1 MKIAIL
7 GAECTGKT
15 QLALT
20 LVQALNA
27 QGNSASMVSEA
38 LREWCTQ
45 HGRTPQ
51 SHEQRAIAEAQAL
64 QIQLAMPVDF
74 LIADTTALMT
84 AVYSDL
90 LFHDTSLY
98 AYALE
103 QHRCYD
109 LTLLTGLDLAW
120 EADGVQR
127 DGPHSQAPVDTRLR
141 QVLDTHAI
149 AYAVVYGVGPERT
162 QCALQAIYQQLQM
175 PRQGPQTEPAWQ
187 WACEKCSDAACEHRL
202 FSRLVPDPPDA
213 SS

>member
-20 LVQALNA
+20 LVQALHA
-27 QGNSASMVSEA
+27 RGSASMVPEV
-38 LREWCTQ
+38 LREWCAQ
-45 HGRTPQ
+45 HARTPQ
-51 SHEQRAIAEAQAL
+51 SHEQRAIAQAQAL
-64 QIQLAMPVDF
+64 HVQSAAPVDF
-74 LIADTTALMT
+74 LIADTSAPMP

-90 LFHDTSLY
+90 LFHDASLY
-98 AYALE
+98 SFALE

-120 EADGVQR
+120 EPEGVQR
-127 DGPHSQAPVDTRLR
+127 DGPHSQAPVDARLR

-162 QCALQAIYQQLQM
+162 QCALQAIDQHLQV
-175 PRQGPQTEPAWQ
+175 PRQGSQTEPAWQ
-187 WACEKCSDAACEHRL
+187 WTCEKCSDAVCEHRL
-202 FSRLVPDPPDA
+202 FSRLVQGQPTA
-213 SS
+213 NS

>member
-15 QLALT
+15 QLAQT
-20 LVQALNA
+20 LVQALNER
-27 QGNSASMVSEA
+27 GSASMVPEV

-51 SHEQRAIAEAQAL
+51 CEEQAAIAQEQTLRVQA
-64 QIQLAMPVDF
+64 AAPHGF

-90 LFHDTSLY
+90 LFNDVTLY
-98 AYALE
+98 SYALE

-120 EADGVQR
+120 KPDGMQR
-127 DGPHSQAPVDTRLR
+127 DGPHSQAPMDARLR
-141 QVLDTHAI
+141 EVLDAHTI
-149 AYAVVYGVGPERT
+149 PYSVVYGTGNERT
-162 QCALQAIYQQLQM
+162 QCALQAIDQHLQI
-175 PRQGPQTEPAWQ
+175 PQHRPQAEPAWQ
-187 WACEKCSDAACEHRL
+187 WNCEKCSDAVCEHRL
-202 FSRLVPDPPDA
+202 FSRLLQKQA
-213 SS
+213 GT